1 MVPPTHIDLQ
11 RDLGRVEGSL
21 FAMERDVYEIKGM
34 LKDISDRLARIEASE
49 AERKG
54 AWWTLAAIAT
64 AVGAIS
70 SAVVG
75 HFWK

>member
-1 MVPPTHIDLQ
+1 
-11 RDLGRVEGSL
+11 
-21 FAMERDVYEIKGM
+21 MERDVYEIKGM
-34 LKDISDRLARIEASE
+34 LKDISDRLARIEASD

-54 AWWTLAAIAT
+54 AWWALAAIVT
-64 AVGAIS
+64 VVGAIS